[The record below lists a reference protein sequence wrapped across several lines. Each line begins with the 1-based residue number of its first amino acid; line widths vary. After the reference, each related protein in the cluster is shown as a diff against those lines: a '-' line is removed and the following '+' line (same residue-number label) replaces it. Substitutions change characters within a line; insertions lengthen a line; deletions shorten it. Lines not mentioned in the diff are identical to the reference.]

1 MHLTRQTTDEGSCFL
16 QSSTIENFTLSV
28 LQ

>member
-1 MHLTRQTTDEGSCFL
+1 MHLTRQTTDEGSYFL
-16 QSSTIENFTLSV
+16 QNSTIENFTLSV